1 MIIKNINTGYD
12 SINPIRPGNKY
23 VVVSCTVSRD
33 VTLGKTKIHVELM
46 QEELV
51 IAYFSYDYN
60 IHELYTYVNVYG
72 SNLLECF
79 GYLQRELAG
88 VMILN
93 LDKLMNYLDDPK
105 VNNRTIV
112 TLVDGK
118 CAILG
123 SGTIDKRES
132 IKKVRPKK
140 TERITE
146 IRLPI
151 NERVNKMAK
160 RAALVGDDLNVDYG
174 ILLKVDKDGGIKS
187 NGYLRFCDY
196 YVCNN
201 AVYRAKFELTGDTN
215 IAIKCMHR
223 LAFNNKS
230 DQRIKVYVDRASIIR
245 DCTFVSMDLYIKNA
259 DIIAKNEFI
268 DCNIY
273 MQDCLYVDSN
283 KHYNNKRNDT
293 EIYDNIGELHLKH
306 FDATLNIKVSRTKF
320 YDIQAFS
327 SRVQLLGKLDPR
339 TSVYI
344 GDNPGGAVLELED
357 PLIYKRVNSH
367 YARLIR

>member
-12 SINPIRPGNKY
+12 SINPIRPGNRY

-33 VTLGKTKIHVELM
+33 VTLGKTKLHVELM

-51 IAYFSYDYN
+51 VAYFSYDHS

-118 CAILG
+118 CAILD

-151 NERVNKMAK
+151 DERVNKMAK
-160 RAALVGDDLNVDYG
+160 RATLVGDDLNVDYG

-196 YVCNN
+196 YVCDN
-201 AVYRAKFELTGDTN
+201 AVFRAKFELTGDTN

-223 LAFNNKS
+223 LTFNNKS
-230 DQRIKVYVDRASIIR
+230 EQRIKVYIDRASIIR
-245 DCTFVSMDLYIKNA
+245 DCTFVGMDLYIKNA
-259 DIIAKNEFI
+259 DIVYKNEFI

-273 MQDCLYVDSN
+273 MQNCLYVDSN
-283 KHYNNKRNDT
+283 KHYNTKRNDT
-293 EIYDNIGELHLKH
+293 EIYDNIGELHLKN

-327 SRVQLLGKLDPR
+327 SRVQMLGKLDPK
-339 TSVYI
+339 TSIYI